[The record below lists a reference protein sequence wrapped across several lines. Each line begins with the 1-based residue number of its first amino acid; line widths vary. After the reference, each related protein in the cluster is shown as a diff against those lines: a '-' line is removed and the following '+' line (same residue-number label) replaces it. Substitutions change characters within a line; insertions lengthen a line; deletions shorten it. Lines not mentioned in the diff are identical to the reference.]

1 MIFIIKNL
9 NLNSIQS
16 RTYQLQTR
24 SSCYLQWVTHNSDG
38 HLWGGWGGKEG
49 EKARGEEGNDRG
61 NGRESAIMGNK
72 FIAYNLFFIDTAD

>member
-16 RTYQLQTR
+16 WTYLYTR

-38 HLWGGWGGKEG
+38 HLWGQWGGWGGKEG
-49 EKARGEEGNDRG
+49 EKARGRKGMIEGMVG
-61 NGRESAIMGNK
+61 SQLSWEI
-72 FIAYNLFFIDTAD
+72 NLYLIIYFL